1 MKFTKFVLVFA
12 LAFSI
17 TVPGITQNTLSKII
31 KNGEIRIGMTGNQ
44 PPYSMKTKT
53 DRLMGYEVD
62 LATILAESMGVKL
75 KMVELPF
82 SELMPALQNGKIDAV
97 MSGMTIT
104 PERNMKAL
112 FAGPYTLSGKSIL
125 TKSKVL
131 AQISEA
137 EEANLKKYKI
147 TCLKGSTSE
156 RFVRAF
162 MPNTEIIPVEN
173 YDTGVDMV
181 LNDQADALVAD
192 VAICLVTLLRYQ
204 DEGLVTLEEP
214 LTIEPIGMALPSGDP
229 QFLNLVENYLSA
241 LELYGAL
248 ELLDQLWFE
257 DGQWILNMK

>member
-1 MKFTKFVLVFA
+1 MKFTKLLLVFA

-44 PPYSMKTKT
+44 PPYSMKTKN

-75 KMVELPF
+75 NMVELPF
-82 SELMPALQNGKIDAV
+82 SELMPALQNGKVDAV

-162 MPNTEIIPVEN
+162 MPNTEVIPVEN

-214 LTIEPIGMALPSGDP
+214 LTIEPIGMALPPGDP

>member
-131 AQISEA
+131 AEISEA

-147 TCLKGSTSE
+147 T
-156 RFVRAF
+156 V
-162 MPNTEIIPVEN
+162 
-173 YDTGVDMV
+173 YVD
-181 LNDQADALVAD
+181 
-192 VAICLVTLLRYQ
+192 
-204 DEGLVTLEEP
+204 
-214 LTIEPIGMALPSGDP
+214 
-229 QFLNLVENYLSA
+229 
-241 LELYGAL
+241 
-248 ELLDQLWFE
+248 LLDKLYLLYPCTKCDHYYKFYHCRHKDMFLLIFHYIFCIIQHFL
-257 DGQWILNMK
+257 DCN

>member
-1 MKFTKFVLVFA
+1 MKIKKLL
-12 LAFSI
+12 LAFI
-17 TVPGITQNTLSKII
+17 LTLAFTVPGITQNTLSAII

-44 PPYSMKTKT
+44 PPYAMKAKNG
-53 DRLMGYEVD
+53 RLMGYEVD

-82 SELMPALQNGKIDAV
+82 SELMPALQGGKIDAV

-104 PERNMKAL
+104 PERNLRAL

-137 EEANLKKYKI
+137 EEVNLKKYKI

-156 RFVRAF
+156 DFVRVF

-173 YDTGVDMV
+173 YDIGIDMV
-181 LNDQADALVAD
+181 LHDQADAMVAD
-192 VAICLVTLLRYQ
+192 FHICVVTLLRYQ
-204 DEGLVTLEEP
+204 NEGLVTLEEP
-214 LTIEPIGMALPSGDP
+214 FSMEPIGMALPPDDP

-241 LELYGAL
+241 LELSGAF
-248 ELLDQLWFE
+248 ELLDHLWFE
-257 DGQWILNMK
+257 DGTWLLNMK

>member
-1 MKFTKFVLVFA
+1 
-12 LAFSI
+12 
-17 TVPGITQNTLSKII
+17 
-31 KNGEIRIGMTGNQ
+31 
-44 PPYSMKTKT
+44 MKTKT

-75 KMVELPF
+75 NMVELPF

-162 MPNTEIIPVEN
+162 MPNTEIIPVGN